1 MKDNF
6 AELRIKDKAYKL
18 PIHKASIGQDVIDVS
33 GLYKETGYFTY
44 DPGFMST
51 ASCTSKI
58 TFIDGENGIL
68 RHGGYDINDLATNKT
83 FLDVSYLLLNGDLP
97 NQAEAK
103 RFTHDIIH
111 HSMVSEQ
118 MRELFEGF
126 RHSAHPM
133 AVMLSTVG
141 SLSAIYHEELDVKDA
156 EDREETAIRIIA
168 KMPTLAAMTYKY
180 SISQPFIYPDND
192 LGFTENFL
200 HMMFATPCEKYK
212 VNKVL
217 AKALDQ
223 IFILHADHEQNA
235 STSTVRT
242 AGSSGANPFACISAG
257 IASLWGPAHGGAN
270 EAVINM
276 LHDIGDVS
284 NIPDFIDKVKDKES
298 GIRLMGFG
306 HRVYKNYDPRAAV
319 LRETCKEVLEELGQ
333 MDNPLLKI
341 AVELEKIALNDDYF
355 VQRKLYPNVDFY
367 SGIIYQA
374 MNIPPKMFTVLFAV
388 ARSAGWMAQWKEM
401 LEDDAQ
407 RISRPRQLYVGAV
420 KKEI

>member
-1 MKDNF
+1 MADDF
-6 AELRIKDKAYKL
+6 ADLSIKGQSYKL
-18 PIHKASIGQDVIDVS
+18 PIKKASIGPDVVDVTA
-33 GLYKETGYFTY
+33 LYKETGYFTY

-51 ASCTSKI
+51 ASCTSEI
-58 TFIDGENGIL
+58 TYIDGESGIL
-68 RHGGYDINDLATNKT
+68 RHRGYDINDLASKKD
-83 FLDVSYLLLNGDLP
+83 FLDVSYLLLNGELP
-97 NQAEAK
+97 NQTESK
-103 RFTHDIIH
+103 RFKHDITH

-133 AVMLSTVG
+133 AIMLSAVG
-141 SLSAIYHEELDVKDA
+141 TLSAIYHEELDVKDP
-156 EDREETAIRIIA
+156 EEREEAAIKIIA

-180 SISQPFIYPDND
+180 SISQPFIYPDNE

-223 IFILHADHEQNA
+223 IFTLHADHEQNA

-276 LHDIGDVS
+276 LREIGHVD
-284 NIPDFIDKVKDKES
+284 NIPSFIEKVKDKSS
-298 GIRLMGFG
+298 GVRLMGFG

-319 LRETCKEVLEELGQ
+319 LRETCKEVLDELGQ
-333 MDNPLLKI
+333 KDHDLLNI

-355 VQRKLYPNVDFY
+355 VQRKLFPNVDFY
-367 SGIIYQA
+367 SGIIYEA
-374 MNIPPKMFTVLFAV
+374 MEIPSKMFTVVFAV
-388 ARSAGWMAQWKEM
+388 ARTVGWMAQWKEM
-401 LEDDAQ
+401 LEDESH
-407 RISRPRQLYVGAV
+407 RISRPRQLYVGEV
-420 KKEI
+420 QRKI